1 MYIPG
6 TKFKVVLR
14 IQSRDQI
21 FEPGLVG
28 EIIEPITK
36 MVGKAYRVKFED
48 GRNAERGQ
56 RKEDPY
62 SKTCSN
68 RDANRKCFWIW
79 SRSGSRFH

>member
-1 MYIPG
+1 VYIPG

-21 FEPGLVG
+21 FEPGLEG

-48 GRNAERGQ
+48 GRTAEIHVVIINNQ
-56 RKEDPY
+56 TEVLKD
-62 SKTCSN
+62 
-68 RDANRKCFWIW
+68 
-79 SRSGSRFH
+79 

>member
-6 TKFKVVLR
+6 TKFKVVLK

-48 GRNAERGQ
+48 GRNAEIHVVIINNQ
-56 RKEDPY
+56 TEVIKD
-62 SKTCSN
+62 
-68 RDANRKCFWIW
+68 
-79 SRSGSRFH
+79 